1 MASFF
6 DTSTKKDGAVFWS
19 GNKQGAMDYAANN
32 NRTMLEQTPDGQV
45 FDGWNSLSKVLP
57 DWDAGKNQA
66 KPLWEALSKKYAIEQ
81 PILLDKIGK
90 GIVQF
95 EEIVL

>member
-1 MASFF
+1 M
-6 DTSTKKDGAVFWS
+6 
-19 GNKQGAMDYAANN
+19 
-32 NRTMLEQTPDGQV
+32 
-45 FDGWNSLSKVLP
+45 
-57 DWDAGKNQA
+57 
-66 KPLWEALSKKYAIEQ
+66 EALSKQYANGAEGSVKYVHSDGYVGNVFKTIEQ

>member
-1 MASFF
+1 MLLEAQLLYAN
-6 DTSTKKDGAVFWS
+6 GAEGSV
-19 GNKQGAMDYAANN
+19 KYVH
-32 NRTMLEQTPDGQV
+32 PDGYIGNV
-45 FDGWNSLSKVLP
+45 FKI
-57 DWDAGKNQA
+57 
-66 KPLWEALSKKYAIEQ
+66 IEQ

>member
-1 MASFF
+1 M
-6 DTSTKKDGAVFWS
+6 DGIVYQKYCQI
-19 GNKQGAMDYAANN
+19 GMQVKIKQ
-32 NRTMLEQTPDGQV
+32 
-45 FDGWNSLSKVLP
+45 
-57 DWDAGKNQA
+57 
-66 KPLWEALSKKYAIEQ
+66 KPLWEALSKQYANGAEGSVKYVHSDGYVGNVFKTIEQ

>member
-32 NRTMLEQTPDGQV
+32 NRTMLEQTPGGQARIS
-45 FDGWNSLSKVLP
+45 FSG
-57 DWDAGKNQA
+57 
-66 KPLWEALSKKYAIEQ
+66 
-81 PILLDKIGK
+81 
-90 GIVQF
+90 
-95 EEIVL
+95 